1 MPTTSSKR
9 SRARRNKNRSRKK
22 NDQKKRREIQKDD
35 QKKDKKRRDKNGQK
49 QKESTNCAVCMDEF
63 CNGNGCLNFPNCQEA
78 RSGFPC
84 ACKTE
89 DICNGCLISL
99 IVRAPPSAYCRDCTP
114 PCGRMRIQCPVC
126 REIVNVGASAVQ
138 WAFNTL
144 RHAGGNLIV

>member
-35 QKKDKKRRDKNGQK
+35 QKKDDQKKDDQKK

>member
-1 MPTTSSKR
+1 MVKN
-9 SRARRNKNRSRKK
+9 SRYFVAKSTIHYKPSGRKARRKQERK
-22 NDQKKRREIQKDD
+22 D
-35 QKKDKKRRDKNGQK
+35 KKDKKRRDKNGQK

-63 CNGNGCLNFPNCQEA
+63 CNGNGCLNFPNCKEA
-78 RSGFPC
+78 RCGFPC